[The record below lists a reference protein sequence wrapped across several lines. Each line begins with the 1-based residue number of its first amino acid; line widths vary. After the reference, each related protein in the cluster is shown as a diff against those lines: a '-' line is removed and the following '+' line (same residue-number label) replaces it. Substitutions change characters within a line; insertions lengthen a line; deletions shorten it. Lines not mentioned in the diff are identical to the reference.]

1 MLKTIEINNWL
12 KDYKHLPLLDARSE
26 GEFDWGHIPGAISFP
41 ILNNEE
47 RKLVG
52 TCYKKEGHDPAVLLG
67 YKLTGPKFHLYIQ
80 RAWKEIPKGPI
91 VVQCWRGGL
100 RSRILGEL
108 LSTAGYQVFQLK
120 GGYKAYR
127 NAVLDYLNQ
136 SFNFKVLTGYTGSG
150 KSELLEQM
158 EQEGKQVLHLERIAN
173 HRGSAFGAL
182 GLGEQPNQELF
193 ENHLFETLFRFDPK
207 EPIWTEDESRKI
219 GKLVLPL
226 GLFESIRAGDFTFM
240 NVPFENRVKNIIRIY
255 GQFNSDLLIAATLKL
270 KKRMGDLENNRAIEF
285 LVQTDIENWAIA
297 MLLHYDKQYKYSL
310 SLRPNLQHF
319 VA

>member
-1 MLKTIEINNWL
+1 MLKSIDINTWL
-12 KDYKHLPLLDARSE
+12 KDHKQLPLLDARSE
-26 GEFDWGHIPGAISFP
+26 GEYDWGHIPGAISFP

-52 TCYKKEGHDPAVLLG
+52 TCYKKEGHDAAVLLG
-67 YKLTGPKFHLYIQ
+67 YKLTGHKFHLYIQ

-108 LSTAGYQVFQLK
+108 LATAGYQVFQLK
-120 GGYKAYR
+120 GGYKSYR

-136 SFNFKVLTGYTGSG
+136 SFQFKVLTGFTGSG
-150 KSELLEQM
+150 KSERLEEM
-158 EQEGKQVLHLERIAN
+158 EKEGKQVLHLERLAN

-182 GLGEQPNQELF
+182 GLGEQPSQELF

-226 GLFESIRAGDFTFM
+226 GLFESIRQGEFTFM
-240 NVPFENRVKNIIRIY
+240 NVPFEERVRNIMRIY
-255 GQFNSDLLIAATLKL
+255 GQFDPELLIAATLKL
-270 KKRMGDLENNRAIEF
+270 RKRMGDLENKRAVDF
-285 LVQTDIENWAIA
+285 LVQTETENWAIA
-297 MLLHYDKQYKYSL
+297 LLMHYDKQYKYSL
-310 SLRPNLQHF
+310 SLRPNLKHF
-319 VA
+319 VV

>member
-136 SFNFKVLTGYTGSG
+136 SFNFKVLTGFTGSG

-193 ENHLFETLFRFDPK
+193 ENHLFETLFRFDHK

-240 NVPFENRVKNIIRIY
+240 NVPFEERVKNIIRIY

-270 KKRMGDLENNRAIEF
+270 KKRMGDLENKRAIEF

>member
-1 MLKTIEINNWL
+1 MLKSIDINTWL
-12 KDYKHLPLLDARSE
+12 KDHKQLPLLDARSE
-26 GEFDWGHIPGAISFP
+26 GEYDWGHIPGAISFP

-52 TCYKKEGHDPAVLLG
+52 TCYKKEGHDAAVLLG
-67 YKLTGPKFHLYIQ
+67 YKLTGHKFHLYIQ

-108 LSTAGYQVFQLK
+108 LATAGYQVFQLK
-120 GGYKAYR
+120 GGYKSYR
-127 NAVLDYLNQ
+127 NVVLDYLNQ
-136 SFNFKVLTGYTGSG
+136 SFQFKVLTGFTGSG
-150 KSELLEQM
+150 KSERLEEM
-158 EQEGKQVLHLERIAN
+158 EKEGKQVLHLERLAN

-182 GLGEQPNQELF
+182 GLGEQPSQELF

-226 GLFESIRAGDFTFM
+226 GLFESIRQGEFTFM
-240 NVPFENRVKNIIRIY
+240 NVPFEERVQNIMRIY
-255 GQFNSDLLIAATLKL
+255 GQFDPELLIAATLKL
-270 KKRMGDLENNRAIEF
+270 RKRMGDLENKRAVDF
-285 LVQTDIENWAIA
+285 LVQTETENWAIA
-297 MLLHYDKQYKYSL
+297 LLMHYDKQYKYSL
-310 SLRPNLQHF
+310 SLRPNLKQF
-319 VA
+319 VV